1 MTIKEDHIGKG
12 LVKNINKNNIT
23 ENNNVKKEPCFYC
36 LNEAEYYDV
45 VVDKDSFIVGAVCKK
60 HVTNY
65 LSG

>member
-1 MTIKEDHIGKG
+1 
-12 LVKNINKNNIT
+12 VKNINKNNIT